1 MAVETFAEELRRS
14 GYLHRPL
21 PLHEETTREARL
33 RRRAVLDA
41 KTVWT
46 PAEALPTTPWQGVA
60 EWAEQDGKK
69 VVWLHAPRVCKE
81 WPYGMPQDGNC
92 SYYGQLRAKFAMG
105 GADWSGYD
113 RVRVRLYTACQGSRI
128 VEPTLCLVNDEPGDR
143 AVPDKFNRTGFTTCE
158 MKNFAWTD
166 WLWDIPELS
175 RANVQEI
182 EFRFRIGGKEVS
194 DGDTV
199 NFYIAEIA
207 VERTEEPEKETGWAP
222 RPGRLH
228 YAQAGYRPGDPKLA
242 LVAPEDLPEDGAFT
256 LTDENG
262 NVVYTGEAKSMTWKE
277 NGFAT
282 LDFSDFTAQGR
293 YRLQVGL
300 LTSKPF
306 PIAED
311 ANHET
316 VWQILNFIY
325 CERCGCPVPGKHGLC
340 HMDIY
345 ARHNGLLLP
354 FGGGWHD
361 AGDMS
366 QQAAQT
372 AETTQVL
379 LQAALSFSNDT
390 MLSER
395 LWEEALWGLEF
406 TLRTRFGDGVRASSL
421 GLIRWTDNKIG
432 SADDADN
439 VRTQGQ
445 AMINLID
452 SQTEAMAAL
461 ALPGRDDGLAWKC
474 GQVAEEDFA
483 FAMERWEKYGV
494 ELPSKWEHT
503 YNASRCLHYAEI
515 VRAAALLYQLTKK
528 EGYAK
533 TATEYADKLMA
544 CQQDEPSPCGVVGFF
559 YRDESHK
566 RLIHYNH
573 QAREHL
579 PVLAL
584 TELIKALPGN
594 PACVEWKRS
603 VKLFGEYIRSLAAY
617 ASPYGMLPAGVYQ
630 ENEIEDRETFAL
642 EHLQSDYETE
652 KPNYLAELRNG
663 DDLGNGWWL
672 RQFPVWF
679 SFRGNS
685 AIQLT
690 LAAGAALTSQTL
702 KEKDLKALAVR
713 QAQWFGGC
721 NPFAASLI
729 YGAGQDSSEPYAIF
743 PGKTVGAVAVGIQTK
758 GNSDEPN
765 WPNSVCATY
774 KEVWMTAAAD
784 LLQVLSLIE

>member
-1 MAVETFAEELRRS
+1 MEKT
-14 GYLHRPL
+14 
-21 PLHEETTREARL
+21 
-33 RRRAVLDA
+33 DA
-41 KTVWT
+41 
-46 PAEALPTTPWQGVA
+46 
-60 EWAEQDGKK
+60 
-69 VVWLHAPRVCKE
+69 
-81 WPYGMPQDGNC
+81 
-92 SYYGQLRAKFAMG
+92 
-105 GADWSGYD
+105 
-113 RVRVRLYTACQGSRI
+113 
-128 VEPTLCLVNDEPGDR
+128 
-143 AVPDKFNRTGFTTCE
+143 
-158 MKNFAWTD
+158 
-166 WLWDIPELS
+166 
-175 RANVQEI
+175 
-182 EFRFRIGGKEVS
+182 
-194 DGDTV
+194 
-199 NFYIAEIA
+199 
-207 VERTEEPEKETGWAP
+207 PEKETGWAP

-228 YAQAGYRPGDPKLA
+228 YAQAGYRPGDPKLTLIDPA
-242 LVAPEDLPEDGAFT
+242 DLPEDGVFT

-262 NVVYTGEAKSMTWKE
+262 KTVYTGRAETTDWKD
-277 NGFAT
+277 NSFAM
-282 LDFSDFTAQGR
+282 LDFTSFQTPGR
-293 YRLQVGL
+293 YRLQVGA
-300 LTSKPF
+300 LTSESF
-306 PIAED
+306 PIAAD

-325 CERCGCPVPGKHGLC
+325 CERCGHPVPGKHGLC

-345 ARHNGLLLP
+345 AKHNGLLLP
-354 FGGGWHD
+354 FCGGWHD

-366 QQAAQT
+366 QQAAQS

-379 LQAALSFSNDT
+379 LQAALSFKEDP

-452 SQTEAMAAL
+452 CQTEAMAAL

-483 FAMERWEKYGV
+483 FAMERWNKYGV
-494 ELPSKWEHT
+494 EQPSKWEHT

-515 VRAAALLYQLTKK
+515 VRAAALLYQLTGKNT
-528 EGYAK
+528 YAETGK
-533 TATEYADKLMA
+533 EYAEKLMA
-544 CQQDEPSPCGVVGFF
+544 CQQDEPSPCGVAGFF

-566 RLIHYNH
+566 RLIHHNH

-579 PVLAL
+579 PALAL
-584 TELIKALPGN
+584 IELIKALPN
-594 PACVEWKRS
+594 DPVCAQWKKS
-603 VKLFGEYIRSLAAY
+603 VKLFGNYIRSLAAH

-630 ENEIEDRETFAL
+630 ESEIEDRATFAL
-642 EHLQSDYETE
+642 EHLQSDYEIE
-652 KPNYLAELRNG
+652 KPNYLEELHNG

-690 LAAGAALTSQTL
+690 LAVGAALTGES
-702 KEKDLKALAVR
+702 DLHALAVR
-713 QAQWFGGC
+713 QAQWFMGC
-721 NPFAASLI
+721 NPFAASLV
-729 YGAGQDSSEPYAIF
+729 YGAGRDSSEPYAIF

-774 KEVWMTAAAD
+774 KEVWVTAAAD
-784 LLQVLSLIE
+784 LLQLLALIE

>member
-1 MAVETFAEELRRS
+1 
-14 GYLHRPL
+14 
-21 PLHEETTREARL
+21 
-33 RRRAVLDA
+33 
-41 KTVWT
+41 
-46 PAEALPTTPWQGVA
+46 
-60 EWAEQDGKK
+60 
-69 VVWLHAPRVCKE
+69 
-81 WPYGMPQDGNC
+81 
-92 SYYGQLRAKFAMG
+92 
-105 GADWSGYD
+105 
-113 RVRVRLYTACQGSRI
+113 
-128 VEPTLCLVNDEPGDR
+128 
-143 AVPDKFNRTGFTTCE
+143 
-158 MKNFAWTD
+158 
-166 WLWDIPELS
+166 
-175 RANVQEI
+175 
-182 EFRFRIGGKEVS
+182 
-194 DGDTV
+194 
-199 NFYIAEIA
+199 
-207 VERTEEPEKETGWAP
+207 
-222 RPGRLH
+222 
-228 YAQAGYRPGDPKLA
+228 
-242 LVAPEDLPEDGAFT
+242 
-256 LTDENG
+256 
-262 NVVYTGEAKSMTWKE
+262 
-277 NGFAT
+277 
-282 LDFSDFTAQGR
+282 
-293 YRLQVGL
+293 
-300 LTSKPF
+300 
-306 PIAED
+306 
-311 ANHET
+311 
-316 VWQILNFIY
+316 
-325 CERCGCPVPGKHGLC
+325 
-340 HMDIY
+340 
-345 ARHNGLLLP
+345 
-354 FGGGWHD
+354 
-361 AGDMS
+361 
-366 QQAAQT
+366 
-372 AETTQVL
+372 
-379 LQAALSFSNDT
+379 
-390 MLSER
+390 
-395 LWEEALWGLEF
+395 
-406 TLRTRFGDGVRASSL
+406 
-421 GLIRWTDNKIG
+421 
-432 SADDADN
+432 
-439 VRTQGQ
+439 
-445 AMINLID
+445 
-452 SQTEAMAAL
+452 
-461 ALPGRDDGLAWKC
+461 
-474 GQVAEEDFA
+474 
-483 FAMERWEKYGV
+483 MERWEKYGV

-584 TELIKALPGN
+584 TELIKALPDD
-594 PACVEWKRS
+594 PACVEWKRHI
-603 VKLFGEYIRSLAAY
+603 KLFGEYIRSLADH

-690 LAAGAALTSQTL
+690 LAAGAALTGQTL

-729 YGAGQDSSEPYAIF
+729 YSAGQDSSEPYAIF